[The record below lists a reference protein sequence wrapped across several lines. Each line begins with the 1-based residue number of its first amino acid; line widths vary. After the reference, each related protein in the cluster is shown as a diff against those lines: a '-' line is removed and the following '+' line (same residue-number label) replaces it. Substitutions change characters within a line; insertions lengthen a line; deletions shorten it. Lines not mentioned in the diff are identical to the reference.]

1 MHEMNSRNGTIGL
14 PAPYPDAVGAAKGAA
29 SALAARAATPPIV
42 RVEGLTREYRM
53 GDYVVRALRGVDLTV
68 QRREFVAVMGP
79 SGSGKSTFMNIIGCL
94 DRATSGEFWLD
105 GERIGA
111 LSRDELAAIRNRKI
125 GFVFQGFNLL
135 PGQTAL
141 GNVML
146 PMLYAGIPAAERRD
160 RAMRAL
166 ELVGIGDRAHHRPS
180 ELSGGQQ
187 QRVAIARSL
196 VNDPALILADE
207 PTGNLDSRTSVEL
220 MAILQRLN
228 DAGITIVM
236 VTHEPDIAA
245 FSARNVLFRDGK
257 VIRDLQVPLRRR
269 AEAVLATMPLVG
281 DELEGA
287 PA

>member
-1 MHEMNSRNGTIGL
+1 MRQMTGTNGTVGLRAPRADRNGAIQDAA
-14 PAPYPDAVGAAKGAA
+14 PAAI
-29 SALAARAATPPIV
+29 ARATVSPPIV
-42 RVEGLTREYRM
+42 RVAGLAKTYRM
-53 GDYVVRALRGVDLTV
+53 GDTEVRALRGVDLTV

-79 SGSGKSTFMNIIGCL
+79 SGSGKSTFMSLIGCL
-94 DRATSGEFWLD
+94 DRATSGEYWLD

-166 ELVGIGDRAHHRPS
+166 DLVGLAERAHHRPS

-196 VNDPALILADE
+196 VNDPA
-207 PTGNLDSRTSVEL
+207 PS
-220 MAILQRLN
+220 
-228 DAGITIVM
+228 
-236 VTHEPDIAA
+236 
-245 FSARNVLFRDGK
+245 SARRVK
-257 VIRDLQVPLRRR
+257 TTRRR
-269 AEAVLATMPLVG
+269 WPCSARPW
-281 DELEGA
+281 
-287 PA
+287 